1 MRLTKSKRNQSSQS
15 KQNNQLVNSNT
26 NLSEKSP
33 ILTESIEPISNVK
46 SVVNHTSF
54 AGPIPHPEIFREYGE
69 IIPDAPER
77 ILRVFEDDSKH
88 VRDMQVNA
96 PEAEK
101 QDNKRVHWM
110 AFCLIISGFVLSAF
124 FAWIDK
130 DWLSG
135 TILATTLG
143 GTITGFLQNK
153 KQTGS

>member
-1 MRLTKSKRNQSSQS
+1 MPKNKRNQSSQQ
-15 KQNNQLVNSNT
+15 KQRNQLVNSNT
-26 NLSEKSP
+26 NLSAKSP
-33 ILTESIEPISNVK
+33 ILTENIEQASHVQ

-88 VRDMQVNA
+88 VRDIQVNA
-96 PEAEK
+96 LEAEK

-135 TILATTLG
+135 IILATTLG

-153 KQTGS
+153 KQTSS